1 MPETSHSE
9 NHFLTKSPLKLMT
22 LLPLKRRSSSY
33 THIFDI
39 DKQGFPTNAKKIFK

>member
-39 DKQGFPTNAKKIFK
+39 D